1 MTNTLTLDEARRNN
15 LKNYLEENKEEYK
28 SLTDFAK
35 RLGLYVSN
43 LSPIL
48 NGEKRFTDKL
58 DETMEDK
65 LNLPKGSLSA
75 LSKSTSILIPF
86 CKLNNKHKDKNG
98 VLTRLGEFIELNR
111 ETFRPEHRDNK
122 DLFALKPNINIGRD
136 AMANSVNDEKIL
148 IFDKSSTQLI
158 KDKIYLILFY
168 ENLFLRRCKIEG
180 NSIIFDS
187 DKPEIYS
194 KIIYSGQDVV
204 IVGRLLYSAYLES
217 Y

>member
-1 MTNTLTLDEARRNN
+1 MM
-15 LKNYLEENKEEYK
+15 K
-28 SLTDFAK
+28 F
-35 RLGLYVSN
+35 V
-43 LSPIL
+43 
-48 NGEKRFTDKL
+48 
-58 DETMEDK
+58 
-65 LNLPKGSLSA
+65 
-75 LSKSTSILIPF
+75 
-86 CKLNNKHKDKNG
+86 C
-98 VLTRLGEFIELNR
+98 
-111 ETFRPEHRDNK
+111 
-122 DLFALKPNINIGRD
+122 
-136 AMANSVNDEKIL
+136 VNDEKIL